1 MLRDLT
7 PTAGSPSSKGQSGL
21 PLQKAG
27 SKKATK
33 SASTD
38 LVLHRKLEQ
47 LENVFERDATGA
59 GRARSLLLGRL
70 TVLLLLRRLTVL
82 LLGRLTVLLLVLRRL
97 AVLLLGLTV
106 LLLAV
111 PSSSVTASATDWGRW
126 ARGRCVTRLCKAVKV
141 LINNS

>member
-1 MLRDLT
+1 M
-7 PTAGSPSSKGQSGL
+7 
-21 PLQKAG
+21 
-27 SKKATK
+27 
-33 SASTD
+33 
-38 LVLHRKLEQ
+38 
-47 LENVFERDATGA
+47 
-59 GRARSLLLGRL
+59 
-70 TVLLLLRRLTVL
+70 TVLLLPGRLTVL

-141 LINNS
+141 LINKFITVRRGRTASCAYEADGSRREGEVPKAERTATERRHRAEPHSLLLFHRAEYSECKGQL